1 MSAIDTTPTEEIDE
15 AALAEHLATEFG
27 DADEYAIEPLTGGSS
42 NDTLLV
48 RWGDREFAMRYPPA
62 GRPVPGLLHDVMVEH
77 EALSALSDT
86 WVPTPDPVLAC
97 RDDSVIGKPFY
108 LMELVEGDVL
118 GGEELERLAAPEHRR
133 AAGWEVI
140 DVLAGLHDLDHTRLD
155 IETEAVEADLEGAIE
170 AHTDRLEDALE
181 RTRED
186 RPVPRALEVGDWLAD
201 NVPESP
207 DMAVVHGDYKPDN
220 FLFAP
225 GTPPRMSALLD
236 WEMFGLGD
244 PLTDLGWLLAY
255 WSEPRDPG
263 PLTDEYEDLYE
274 GTGIYAA
281 TEGFIED
288 ETGFM
293 EHEGYP
299 TRQELV
305 RRYEVQTGLGFEHD
319 RFYRALGLYKL
330 AGICE
335 RFYAL
340 YLEDPEGSK
349 ETYPIM
355 QMLVPLIA
363 ERATLII
370 EGETPL

>member
-97 RDDSVIGKPFY
+97 REDSVIGKPFY

-155 IETEAVEADLEGAIE
+155 VETEAVEADLDGAIE
-170 AHTDRLEDALE
+170 AHTDRHADVPFPAPSRSVTGSPTTFRSRPTWRSSTATTN
-181 RTRED
+181 RTTSCS
-186 RPVPRALEVGDWLAD
+186 RPGRRRGCRRCSTGRCSV
-201 NVPESP
+201 
-207 DMAVVHGDYKPDN
+207 
-220 FLFAP
+220 
-225 GTPPRMSALLD
+225 SA
-236 WEMFGLGD
+236 
-244 PLTDLGWLLAY
+244 
-255 WSEPRDPG
+255 
-263 PLTDEYEDLYE
+263 
-274 GTGIYAA
+274 
-281 TEGFIED
+281 
-288 ETGFM
+288 
-293 EHEGYP
+293 
-299 TRQELV
+299 TR
-305 RRYEVQTGLGFEHD
+305 
-319 RFYRALGLYKL
+319 
-330 AGICE
+330 
-335 RFYAL
+335 
-340 YLEDPEGSK
+340 
-349 ETYPIM
+349 
-355 QMLVPLIA
+355 
-363 ERATLII
+363 
-370 EGETPL
+370 